1 MFTSMKLSPVNKM
14 NKYITPPPKFPQAPL
29 DSFFA
34 APSLNFYLINL
45 ILLSSITKETGHIS
59 KLYMSINYLKRN
71 HRTITQVK
79 KWNISNTPE
88 APLSSYQPTLF
99 LMVTIIFQCKLVL
112 LGQSHKI
119 FWCFYSIQKW
129 NCCFTEHGWVDSN
142 KPFSKL
148 ALPICTDTGS
158 VCQFQQLNM
167 FANFWI

>member
-71 HRTITQVK
+71 HRTIT
-79 KWNISNTPE
+79 
-88 APLSSYQPTLF
+88 
-99 LMVTIIFQCKLVL
+99 
-112 LGQSHKI
+112 
-119 FWCFYSIQKW
+119 
-129 NCCFTEHGWVDSN
+129 
-142 KPFSKL
+142 
-148 ALPICTDTGS
+148 
-158 VCQFQQLNM
+158 
-167 FANFWI
+167 